1 MGYLLLAQKNYQ
13 KKINVLSSSWNFGPS
28 YKNFKSVMYVVN
40 KIKKYYKLKSFI
52 IKKKAFHET
61 QTLKLNSKK
70 SNKYLNWKPIWNL
83 NDTLNKTIEWNMLNK
98 NGFPAKEI
106 CENQIFSYFNT

>member
-1 MGYLLLAQKNYQ
+1 MSNIIKC
-13 KKINVLSSSWNFGPS
+13 SWNIIF
-28 YKNFKSVMYVVN
+28 
-40 KIKKYYKLKSFI
+40 FI
-52 IKKKAFHET
+52 IKKKAFNET

-98 NGFPAKEI
+98 NGFYAKEI
-106 CENQIFSYFNT
+106 CENKIFFYFNT

>member
-1 MGYLLLAQKNYQ
+1 
-13 KKINVLSSSWNFGPS
+13 
-28 YKNFKSVMYVVN
+28 MYVVN

-61 QTLKLNSKK
+61 QILKLNSKK

-98 NGFPAKEI
+98 NGVHAKEI